1 MTVCTGACIGSAAGS
16 VKAISPEPRAR
27 RVAHN
32 QSNFKMEDTMTSP
45 RFKATF
51 RILGWMGF
59 FALLS
64 APAFFVGHASNSN
77 GFVIRGARVFDGHKL
92 LDKAD
97 VWVQDGKIQAV
108 GKNLKPPSD
117 LKVIDAS
124 GDTLLPGLIDSHT
137 HAWGAALKEAEI
149 FGVTTELDMFT
160 DVKFMQKTKQEQAE
174 GKDLDQADLRSAGT
188 LATAPGGHGTEYGI
202 QIPTLTSPSEAQAW
216 VDARIAEGSDY
227 IKIVVDDASAYGGHR
242 PTLSMETVKALVEAA
257 HKRGK
262 LAVVHIGRQQDARA
276 VIETGADGLAHLFA
290 DAAPAP
296 DFGKFAAAHHV
307 FIVPTLTVLDSLGGT
322 PSGESLT
329 SDANLSPY
337 LTSEDATN
345 LKRAFPKFPTALSEK
360 YAEQTVAQ
368 LKAAGV
374 PILAGTDAPNPG
386 TSHGASIHRELEL
399 LVRSGLTPS
408 EALQAATSVPASA
421 FRMEDRGLIAP
432 GKRADL
438 LLVKGDPTQD
448 ILATRN
454 VISVWKFGVEEDRS
468 GYRAAIEKQKSDA
481 ANAAQSTPAGAEAGV
496 ISDFDDGKPSAKF
509 GAGWMISTDS
519 IMNGKS
525 TADMKIVDGGAD
537 GSSHAMDVAGQID
550 GGLPFAWAGVMF
562 SPGAQPFAAVNLSA
576 KKSISFFAKGDG
588 QTYRVM
594 FFTASGGRM
603 PSQQTFTAG
612 SGWTKVS
619 FPFSAFNGT
628 DGHDIA
634 AILFVGGP
642 AAGKFDF
649 QIDQIKLE

>member
-1 MTVCTGACIGSAAGS
+1 MI
-16 VKAISPEPRAR
+16 
-27 RVAHN
+27 
-32 QSNFKMEDTMTSP
+32 SP
-45 RFKATF
+45 RFKATL
-51 RILGWMGF
+51 RVLGWMCF

-77 GFVIRGARVFDGHKL
+77 SFVIRNARVFDGHRVL
-92 LDKAD
+92 GQED
-97 VWVQDGKIQAV
+97 VLVQDGKIEAV
-108 GKNLKPPSD
+108 GKNLKVPPETK
-117 LKVIDAS
+117 LIEAS
-124 GDTLLPGLIDSHT
+124 GETLLPGLIDSHT
-137 HAWGAALKEAEI
+137 HAWGDALKEAEI

-160 DVKFMQKTKQEQAE
+160 DVKFMQQTRKDQTE
-174 GKDLDQADLRSAGT
+174 GKDLDWADLRSAGT

-202 QIPTLTSPSEAQAW
+202 QFPTLTSPAEAQAW

-227 IKIVVDDASAYGGHR
+227 IKIIVDDASAYGGHR

-262 LAVVHIGRQQDARA
+262 LTVVHIGKQTDARA

-290 DAAPAP
+290 DSAPEP

-307 FIVPTLTVLDSLGGT
+307 FVVPTLTVLESVSGI

-329 SDANLSPY
+329 TDANLAPY
-337 LTSEDATN
+337 LTGDDATN
-345 LKRAFPKFPTALSEK
+345 LKRGFPKFPATLSEK
-360 YAEQTVAQ
+360 FAEETVAQ
-368 LKAAGV
+368 LKAARV

-386 TSHGASIHRELEL
+386 TSHGASLHRELEL

-408 EALQAATSVPASA
+408 EALAAATSAPAA
-421 FRMEDRGLIAP
+421 TFHLDDRGVIAP

-438 LLVKGDPTQD
+438 VLVKGDPTQD

-454 VISVWKFGVEEDRS
+454 IVSVWKLGVEDDRA
-468 GYRAAIEKQKSDA
+468 GYRAALEKQKSDA
-481 ANAAQSTPAGAEAGV
+481 AKVAQSAPAGADVGL
-496 ISDFDDGKPSAKF
+496 ISDFDDGKASTKF

-519 IMNGKS
+519 IMSGKS
-525 TADMKIVDGGAD
+525 TADMKIVDGGPE
-537 GSSHAMDVAGQID
+537 GSAHALDIAGQID

-562 SPGAQPFAAVNLSA
+562 SPGAQPFDPVNLSA

-588 QTYRVM
+588 QTYRIM

-603 PSQQTFTAG
+603 PSQQTFVAG
-612 SGWTKVS
+612 SDWKKVS
-619 FPFSAFNGT
+619 IPFSAFNGT

-649 QIDQIKLE
+649 QIDQIRLE